1 MLSKQQEK
9 ELKVFAIEI
18 RKQILKTIASAG
30 KGHIGGSLSIADL
43 LAVLYGGTM
52 KIDPSNPKWEDRDW
66 IVISKGHAGPAMY
79 AALALKEYFP
89 METLS
94 TLNQNGTILPSHTD
108 RLKTPGVD
116 VSTGSLGQGA
126 SLALGLALAD
136 QRDDKSSRYTYLI
149 IGDGECQEGQIWESL
164 LFASHNNVNNLI
176 TFVDNNKKQL
186 DGFTKD
192 VCSLGSLD
200 KKFEAFGYNVL
211 DVEDGNDVAMI
222 HDAITKAKACT
233 QKPSVIL
240 LNTIK
245 GKGISYYEEM
255 MSNHSAAVTA
265 EDLENSIAE
274 LDLHLSKIKEEV

>member
-1 MLSKQQEK
+1 MLSKQQQK
-9 ELKVFAIEI
+9 ELKVFAAEI

-43 LAVLYGGTM
+43 LAVLYGEVM
-52 KIDPSNPKWEDRDW
+52 NIDPKNPKWEDRDW

-79 AALALKEYFP
+79 AALALKDYFP
-89 METLS
+89 METLT
-94 TLNQNGTILPSHTD
+94 TLNRNGTILPSHTD

-136 QRDDKSSRYTYLI
+136 KNDDRCSRYTYLI
-149 IGDGECQEGQIWESL
+149 LGDGECQEGQIWESL
-164 LFASHNNVNNLI
+164 MFASHNKISNLI

-186 DGFTKD
+186 DGWTQD
-192 VCSLGSLD
+192 ICSLESLD

-211 DVEDGNDVAMI
+211 DVEDGNDVDMI

-245 GKGISYYEEM
+245 GKGVSYYENM
-255 MSNHSAAVTA
+255 MLNHSAAVTA
-265 EDLENSIAE
+265 QDLENGIAE
-274 LDLHLSKIKEEV
+274 LDLYLSRINEEV